1 MPKNVFF
8 MSFLYVFIAC
18 AMFIAVSVHSKP
30 TGDMTAYIAAADS
43 YPNAGYGYWLH
54 NAGSPW
60 YRK

>member
-8 MSFLYVFIAC
+8 LSFLYVFIAC
-18 AMFIAVSVHSKP
+18 AMFITVSVHSKP
-30 TGDMTAYIAAADS
+30 TGDMAAHIAAAES
-43 YPNAGYGYWLH
+43 YPNAASGNRLH

>member
-8 MSFLYVFIAC
+8 LSFLYVFIAC

-30 TGDMTAYIAAADS
+30 TGDIAAHIAAAENN
-43 YPNAGYGYWLH
+43 PIAGYGHRLH